1 MGCQGEISC
10 KRITHIV
17 DSNHRIVHGGILHCA
32 ENKTSLGNLRE
43 AEIGDNTYTMGR
55 RGRDVLRLIGING
68 GNDSTEEVNL
78 PQVVGFFTQFEVIHL
93 DFETLEQGISLKINI
108 IVSTQFL
115 DMDRYFESTVG
126 PGVDRLVHT
135 SMIGCNNADISQRLF
150 RSAI

>member
-1 MGCQGEISC
+1 
-10 KRITHIV
+10 
-17 DSNHRIVHGGILHCA
+17 
-32 ENKTSLGNLRE
+32 
-43 AEIGDNTYTMGR
+43 MGR

-78 PQVVGFFTQFEVIHL
+78 PQIVGFFTQFEVVHL
-93 DFETLEQGISLKINI
+93 DFETLEQSISLKINI

-135 SMIGCNNADISQRLF
+135 SMISCNNADISQRLF